1 MNRSNRLIL
10 GALAFLTLPALEAH
24 AQYFYPYGAG
34 YAGGGFGGWGST
46 VDGDIARGM
55 GAFAAGAG
63 VYNYDTSVAASID
76 ANTIMGINQY
86 LYLSQEESN
95 RREYELMARRQARV
109 NAAGATAQAIAARI
123 RDNPTESDI
132 DNGSAS
138 NAILDQLS
146 EPRILNGSNLRM
158 ANAKIDSKLI
168 RAIPFRDATDAIT
181 ITLDNLTDEKSWPL
195 VLRDPKFDAERQAYI
210 KAVDEALE
218 EDKNG
223 DLSPATIKKV
233 RQSIADL
240 YRRVGETIPRTRQP
254 DHLQAMN
261 YLKGL
266 AGFSKMLERAN
277 VEKVIAE
284 LEKIESTTVG
294 NLIAFMHN
302 YNLRFG
308 PAETAAQKDAY
319 HQLYPI
325 LVATRDKMI
334 GRPVAPNAAPPPPS
348 PGAAATPASRPPTE
362 IFHGMDPKYLNPTPG
377 GVKPN
382 PESREAAPKVPGSP
396 R

>member
-1 MNRSNRLIL
+1 MSRGYRPIL
-10 GALAFLTLPALEAH
+10 GAIAFLILPALEAH
-24 AQYFYPYGAG
+24 AQYYYPYGPG
-34 YAGGGFGGWGST
+34 YAGGGFGGWSST

-63 VYNYDTSVAASID
+63 VYIYDDAVATSID
-76 ANTIMGINQY
+76 ADTIMRVNQY

-95 RREYELMARRQARV
+95 RREHELMARRQARV

-132 DNGSAS
+132 DNGSAL
-138 NAILDQLS
+138 NALLDQLS
-146 EPRILNGSNLRM
+146 EPRILNSSNLRM

-181 ITLDNLTDEKSWPL
+181 ITLDNLTDEKSWPP
-195 VLRDPKFDAERQAYI
+195 VLRDPKFETERQAYI
-210 KAVDEALE
+210 KAVDEALA

-223 DLSPATIKKV
+223 DLSQATISKV

-284 LEKIESTTVG
+284 LEKIDTTTVG
-294 NLIAFMHN
+294 NLIAFMHS

-308 PAETAAQKDAY
+308 VAETASQKEAY
-319 HQLYPI
+319 RQLYPI
-325 LVATRDKMI
+325 LLATREKMI
-334 GRPVAPNAAPPPPS
+334 GRPAGPVAAPPA

-377 GVKPN
+377 GAN
-382 PESREAAPKVPGSP
+382 PAPAP
-396 R
+396 RPR

>member
-1 MNRSNRLIL
+1 MNRGHGLIL
-10 GALAFLTLPALEAH
+10 GAMALLCLPTLEAQ
-24 AQYFYPYGAG
+24 AQYFYPYGTG
-34 YAGGGFGGWGST
+34 YGGYGFDGWGAT
-46 VDGDIARGM
+46 VYGDVARGM
-55 GAFAAGAG
+55 GAFAAGEG
-63 VYNYDTSVAASID
+63 VYNYDTAVAASID

-86 LYLSQEESN
+86 LYLSQQESN
-95 RREYELMARRQARV
+95 LREHELMARRQALV
-109 NAAGATAQAIAARI
+109 NKSAMTAQAIAARI
-123 RDNPTESDI
+123 RDNPTDADI
-132 DNGSAS
+132 DNGSAL

-146 EPRILNGSNLRM
+146 EPRILNSSNLRM

-168 RAIPFRDATDAIT
+168 RATPFRNATDAIT

-223 DLSPATIKKV
+223 DISPATINKV
-233 RQSIADL
+233 RQAIANL
-240 YRRVGETIPRTRQP
+240 YQRVADTIPRTRQP

-266 AGFSKMLERAN
+266 AGFSKMLERPN
-277 VEKVIAE
+277 VEKVISE
-284 LEKIESTTVG
+284 LEKIETTTVG
-294 NLIAFMHN
+294 NLIAFMHS

-308 PAETAAQKDAY
+308 PAETPTQKEAY

-325 LVATRDKMI
+325 FVATRDKMI
-334 GRPVAPNAAPPPPS
+334 GRPVAPNAAPPPPA
-348 PGAAATPASRPPTE
+348 PGSATTPPSRPPTE
-362 IFHGMDPKYLNPTPG
+362 IFHGMDPKYLHPTPG
-377 GVKPN
+377 AVKPN
-382 PESREAAPKVPGSP
+382 TEPRDAAPKAPGSP